1 MGRVTA
7 NHLLGLSFY
16 HKTMLNSCS
25 YWATSFDTSKLRVI
39 DGTSIIAAAHHKAQR
54 GCGYYIHDRILI
66 LRIQMSWK
74 PATFKHVSHEGYHV
88 DPILSDRDH

>member
-1 MGRVTA
+1 MP
-7 NHLLGLSFY
+7 NIEPHHLIRS
-16 HKTMLNSCS
+16 NEVENV
-25 YWATSFDTSKLRVI
+25 SKQFLTVADI
-39 DGTSIIAAAHHKAQR
+39 HNPTESTHAHQKAQR